1 MGLDFTY
8 IKIYISKQ
16 YMIYTLEDL
25 STIGMLFLSLN
36 ISNIYYKSLFKDRFY
51 YIMKGK
57 SGIFE
62 KRILKSFLHM

>member
-1 MGLDFTY
+1 
-8 IKIYISKQ
+8 
-16 YMIYTLEDL
+16 MIYTLEDL